1 MPITIIPDSV
11 HCNDLADDG
20 PVARPLSQPPC
31 RTSTLRVD
39 LEGAGENRT
48 GLWECTP
55 GSYERQVAE
64 AEVMHILA
72 GACVFTPKG
81 GEPRHIK
88 AGDTLFF
95 PANTVGTWDIQETM
109 RKVFVILK

>member
-1 MPITIIPDSV
+1 MPITIIPNAAQ
-11 HCNDLADDG
+11 CNELTDDG
-20 PVARPLSQPPC
+20 PVGRPLSQPPC
-31 RTSTLRVD
+31 RTSSLRVT

-48 GLWECTP
+48 GLWECTA
-55 GSYERQVAE
+55 GNYERQVPE

-72 GACVFTPKG
+72 GACVFTPTG
-81 GEPRHIK
+81 GEPMRIK

-95 PANTVGTWDIQETM
+95 PANTAGTWEIQEPM

>member
-1 MPITIIPDSV
+1 MPITIIPNSV
-11 HCNDLADDG
+11 HCNDLVDDG
-20 PVARPLSQPPC
+20 PVGRPLSQPPC
-31 RTSTLRVD
+31 RTSSLRVA
-39 LEGAGENRT
+39 LEGAGDNRT

-55 GSYERQVAE
+55 GSYERQVPE

-72 GACVFTPKG
+72 GSCVFTPSG
-81 GEPRHIK
+81 GEPLRIK

-95 PANTVGTWDIQETM
+95 PANTTGKWEIHEPL